1 MDTRLSFFKN
11 LLLILLVSSP
21 IWTLA
26 QQPKTK
32 PATTKPKT
40 TPATGVVKPSAPPK
54 PTGTT
59 KTDTPIYLVNPSFED
74 TPKSGEAPTGWYNCG
89 IFPET
94 PPDIQP
100 GSFGVKKAAQQGNT
114 YVGLVVRDNETTE
127 SLGQRLSRPLES
139 GNCYTWSLQLSRSP
153 LYLSPGRVVKED
165 EVNHAAPVKLRIWGG
180 NGYCAKAELLAETA
194 AITNERWLQ
203 YDFRL
208 QPKQNIT
215 YLMIEAY
222 YKTPIL
228 FYYNGNV
235 LMDNAG
241 PIIPIP
247 CNERPK
253 PTPPKV
259 NPKPTPPVAG
269 TTPTPTPKPKPKPV
283 EKPVFDG
290 KQLKEGEIVRV
301 EKIQFDADKADL
313 KTESTPALEEIY
325 KFLTDNPRV
334 IIEIGGH
341 TNNTPPDD
349 FCDNLSNN
357 RAKAVADYVISRGIS
372 DVRVKHKGYGKRY
385 PAFPNTTKEGRKK
398 NQRVEV
404 KILSVG

>member
-11 LLLILLVSSP
+11 IFFVLLISSP
-21 IWTLA
+21 IWIVA
-26 QQPKTK
+26 QTPKTK
-32 PATTKPKT
+32 PAATKPKPT
-40 TPATGVVKPSAPPK
+40 ASTGATKPPVAAK
-54 PTGTT
+54 PTAAGA
-59 KTDTPIYLVNPSFED
+59 KTETPIYLVNPSFED
-74 TPKSGEAPTGWYNCG
+74 TPRQSDTPTGWYDCG
-89 IFPET
+89 APGES

-100 GSFGVKKAAQQGNT
+100 GWFGVVQKAQNGNSFI
-114 YVGLVVRDNETTE
+114 GLVVRDNETAE
-127 SLGQRLSRPLES
+127 AVGQRLSRSLE
-139 GNCYTWSLQLSRSP
+139 GGKCYTWNLQLCRAMLYKSQSRKT
-153 LYLSPGRVVKED
+153 GED
-165 EVNHAAPVKLRIWGG
+165 VNYTAPVKIRIWGG
-180 NGYCAKAELLAETA
+180 TGYCSKAELLAETA

-208 QPKQNIT
+208 QPKQTAT

-235 LMDNAG
+235 LIDNAG

-253 PTPPKV
+253 PKPPKP

-269 TTPTPTPKPKPKPV
+269 TPTPTPPKPKTKPA

-290 KQLKEGEIVRV
+290 KQLREGEIVQV

-313 KTESTPALEEIY
+313 KPESTPALEEIY
-325 KFLTDNPRV
+325 KFLTENPRV

-349 FCDNLSNN
+349 FCDILSNN
-357 RAKAVADYVISRGIS
+357 RAKAVADYIISRGIS
-372 DVRVKHKGYGKRY
+372 DARVKFKGYGKRY
-385 PAFPNTTKEGRKK
+385 PAFPNTTKESRKK